1 MIMQEHVNMALGERL
16 RREVDDVHAF
26 TAAWFRGDVKIDR
39 NTFDTRLGDRL
50 ADGLINIQ
58 PSGESL
64 SRSDLPDPL
73 FDAHGMN
80 PGFNIS
86 IRDFHLLHVSPDEMT
101 AAAVYVENQ
110 TGARN
115 TVPEDNSRITTVLFD
130 VSQAQPL
137 WLRLQET
144 SVG

>member
-1 MIMQEHVNMALGERL
+1 
-16 RREVDDVHAF
+16 
-26 TAAWFRGDVKIDR
+26 
-39 NTFDTRLGDRL
+39 
-50 ADGLINIQ
+50 
-58 PSGESL
+58 
-64 SRSDLPDPL
+64 
-73 FDAHGMN
+73 MN
-80 PGFNIS
+80 PDFNIS
-86 IRDFHLLHVSPDEMT
+86 ICDFHLLHVSPDEMT

-137 WLRLQET
+137 WLHLHET